1 MIELGQVVAMIEEA
15 TQAIPGS
22 VATDCRLGD
31 LSGWD
36 SMGLVIFIEL
46 VQNETGA
53 QLAVH
58 ELRACASPAEL
69 VTLIDKSEKK

>member
-1 MIELGQVVAMIEEA
+1 MIELGQVVSMIEEA

-46 VQNETGA
+46 VQNETGV

-58 ELRACASPAEL
+58 ELRACAIPAEL
-69 VTLIDKSEKK
+69 VTLIEKSEKQ